1 MLLKISYK
9 TSVVIALARGGD
21 RLDYEG
27 FRQLAGC
34 FIRDGDN
41 GCIGNVGVSK
51 EVGF

>member
-1 MLLKISYK
+1 M
-9 TSVVIALARGGD
+9 ALARGRG

-34 FIRDGDN
+34 FIRDGDY
-41 GCIGNVGVSK
+41 GCIGNGAVSK

>member
-1 MLLKISYK
+1 MLLNFSYE
-9 TSVVIALARGGD
+9 TRVVIALPRGGG

-34 FIRDGDN
+34 FIRDGN
-41 GCIGNVGVSK
+41 YGCIGNVGVSK